1 MAPFSPSSRWS
12 YMKNIKSPSG
22 SLVIFTP
29 ENVSFAITL
38 PPTLLS
44 GCEKAKPRR
53 LPAARVFRAGWT
65 SWYILAHDHRK
76 PAVLSTASVSS
87 FASTIVLTLYFAT
100 HPPLSLL
107 ARDACSVVDLRHLYR
122 AANGPPHKKCFTEYS
137 IQDRPENGGRGWGT
151 PQGRPGLL
159 LARTNFLAS
168 TASNI
173 FLRIASI
180 RVRSTDP

>member
-29 ENVSFAITL
+29 ENVRFAITL

-122 AANGPPHKKCFTEYS
+122 AANGPPHKKCFTERS
-137 IQDRPENGGRGWGT
+137 EEHTSELQSRGHLVC
-151 PQGRPGLL
+151 RLL
-159 LARTNFLAS
+159 LEKKKKKKYKITIAKKKIQNGI
-168 TASNI
+168 SNGTD
-173 FLRIASI
+173 I
-180 RVRSTDP
+180 RL